1 VQNDEEYELLPHEE
15 LEKLRQ
21 EVAAIKSNP
30 IHGTRQAASLQNSV
44 EELTQAVNNLITLF
58 SNTNDQLIHDFRRT
72 SVTEHFKLISEQ
84 NEQIAQGILTLADM
98 MQAAPAPPPADLSSP
113 ANVSSPTDV
122 PVQQEP
128 LPQSSQASQLSQS
141 SPSPLPG
148 PGQQAGVQQVPISS
162 QQNMQAQ
169 ATQQVPSAAVNSS
182 MPPPPPAAANNF
194 DLPPPKHK
202 KRGLFGK

>member
-1 VQNDEEYELLPHEE
+1 MQKDEDYELLPHEE

-21 EVAAIKSNP
+21 EVAAIKNNP

-58 SNTNDQLIHDFRRT
+58 SNTNDQLTHDFRRT

-98 MQAAPAPPPADLSSP
+98 MKTTAAHPP
-113 ANVSSPTDV
+113 ANVSSPADV

-128 LPQSSQASQLSQS
+128 LPQTSQASQLSQS
-141 SPSPLPG
+141 SPSPL

-169 ATQQVPSAAVNSS
+169 AMQQAPSAAVNPSI
-182 MPPPPPAAANNF
+182 PPPPPAAANNF